1 MSSLKSMRA
10 AGTGMNIKS
19 TIRSPL
25 HQRGAGL
32 IEVLI
37 AVLIMGIGLL
47 GIAAMQATAL
57 RNSSSALERSQG
69 VIQTYAILDSMRAN
83 RLRAI
88 AGDYDIPR
96 TCVAP
101 AAPDPADDTLALS
114 DVRLWLTSLKA
125 TLGDN
130 DNSCGQIACDG
141 ASCEITVWW
150 DDSRANNGA
159 AFGSATATNVVTRT
173 TL

>member
-1 MSSLKSMRA
+1 MTNNTK
-10 AGTGMNIKS
+10 
-19 TIRSPL
+19 IRSPRL
-25 HQRGAGL
+25 QQGAGL

-83 RLRAI
+83 RVRAI
-88 AGDYDIPR
+88 AGDYNIPK
-96 TCVAP
+96 TCEAP
-101 AAPDPADDTLALS
+101 AAPDPADDALALS
-114 DVRLWLTSLKA
+114 DIRLWLTSLET

-130 DNSCGQIACDG
+130 ENSCGQIECDG
-141 ASCEITVWW
+141 ASCEVTVWW
-150 DDSRANNGA
+150 DDSRANNGD
-159 AFGSATATNVVTRT
+159 AFGSATDTNVVTRT